1 MVEMCPALKTPDNGQ
16 MLNTRVSHHFGDEVI
31 FLCRIGYIM
40 VGASSLQCTAAGTW
54 NASVPG
60 CQPAQCVSLADDQS
74 EGLTVARSGPADSL
88 LVPYGQNIPFACN
101 EPGRLLIRTPT
112 ASFRQCVYDPRAGF
126 PQYWFSGAQPS
137 CPRIDRGKPPE
148 TPGAEYG
155 FFPDTRYKS
164 SFFFGCQPTFTLTG
178 QSSRNDNVVR
188 CMENGV
194 WDFGDLRCEGPLL

>member
-1 MVEMCPALKTPDNGQ
+1 MCPALKTPDNGQ

-155 FFPDTRYKS
+155 FFPDTRY
-164 SFFFGCQPTFTLTG
+164 
-178 QSSRNDNVVR
+178 
-188 CMENGV
+188 
-194 WDFGDLRCEGPLL
+194 